1 MALRARTTLRS
12 RGNSRLCTLALSCS
26 CWRACPARQKF
37 TPSTDCAIFLI
48 DYSAAMLAAGD
59 DGATNFSL
67 CLKVGLRAVR
77 DSSRW
82 GGDWPKGSWARN
94 PPTRLPVTP
103 HVLAGVCVCVCVC
116 WGNPVPCYPAQTAK
130 HLLYKRLTDH
140 NKDLLGIVFYGTVRG
155 YGAQRKMARRRLA
168 CAQLAQNS

>member
-1 MALRARTTLRS
+1 MPCVIVAVGAAIGQKALG
-12 RGNSRLCTLALSCS
+12 RGILPLGSLS
-26 CWRACPARQKF
+26 P
-37 TPSTDCAIFLI
+37 P
-48 DYSAAMLAAGD
+48 M
-59 DGATNFSL
+59 
-67 CLKVGLRAVR
+67 CL
-77 DSSRW
+77 
-82 GGDWPKGSWARN
+82 P
-94 PPTRLPVTP
+94 
-103 HVLAGVCVCVCVC
+103 VCVCVCVC